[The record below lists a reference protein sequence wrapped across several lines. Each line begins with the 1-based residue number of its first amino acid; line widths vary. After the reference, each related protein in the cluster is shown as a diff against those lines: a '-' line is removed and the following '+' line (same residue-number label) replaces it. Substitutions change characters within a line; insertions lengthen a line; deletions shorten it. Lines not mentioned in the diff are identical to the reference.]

1 MTGQNEWPISKIF
14 IALLLSLFDAF
25 SIFVQG
31 FYTDCTKTKIIVK
44 DDQRTPIGYRT
55 LIELKSVQDAV
66 QTQLV
71 LKAFL

>member
-1 MTGQNEWPISKIF
+1 MLF
-14 IALLLSLFDAF
+14 LSLYKAF
-25 SIFVQG
+25 TR
-31 FYTDCTKTKIIVK
+31 TDSKTQIIVK